1 MTEVKGVIIHSIP
14 KSILDKFGQ
23 YGLKRWLELISPYAR
38 KLYSTDVD
46 HEAWFPLHEALVKP
60 MANIA
65 QLFYDWDL
73 KAAAWEFGRLSAEV
87 RFHGVLKLL
96 VKIPSANSL
105 INRAGEFMASYYRP
119 CTISV
124 PVSGPKFCMVR
135 ISQFPELDKTTE
147 YRICGWMQRALEISG
162 CKEVNVE
169 IVKSLANNQPASEY
183 ELRWK

>member
-14 KSILDKFGQ
+14 KSILDKFGP

-38 KLYSTDVD
+38 KLYSSDVEQ
-46 HEAWFPLHEALVKP
+46 EAWFPLQEALIKP

-73 KAAAWEFGRLSAEV
+73 KAAAWEFGRLSADV

-96 VKIPSANSL
+96 VKIPSPNSL
-105 INRAGEFMASYYRP
+105 INKAGEFLGSYYRP
-119 CTISV
+119 CAISV
-124 PVSGPKFCMVR
+124 PVNEPKFCMLR
-135 ISQFPELDKTTE
+135 ISHFPELDKTTE
-147 YRICGWMQRALEISG
+147 FRICGWMQRALEISG
-162 CKEVNVE
+162 CKEVKVD
-169 IVKSLANNQPASEY
+169 IVKSLTNFQPLCEY

>member
-23 YGLKRWLELISPYAR
+23 YGLKRWLELISPFAR
-38 KLYSTDVD
+38 KLYSIDVD
-46 HEAWFPLHEALVKP
+46 QEAWFPLHEALVKP

-73 KAAAWEFGRLSAEV
+73 KAASWEFGRLSADV

-96 VKIPSANSL
+96 IKIPSPNSL
-105 INRAGEFMASYYRP
+105 IGRAGEFMASYYRP
-119 CTISV
+119 CTIYV
-124 PVSGPKFCMVR
+124 PVSEPKFCMVR

-169 IVKSLANNQPASEY
+169 IVKSLANNQPVSEY
-183 ELRWK
+183 ALRWK

>member
-14 KSILDKFGQ
+14 KSIMDKFGQ
-23 YGLKRWLELISPYAR
+23 YALKRWLELISPYAR
-38 KLYSTDVD
+38 SLYSSNVD
-46 HEAWFPLHEALVKP
+46 QEAWFPLQEALVKP

-96 VKIPSANSL
+96 VKIPSPNSL
-105 INRAGEFMASYYRP
+105 INRAGEFMSSYYRP

-124 PVSGPKFCMVR
+124 PVSEPKFCLVR
-135 ISQFPELDKTTE
+135 ISRFPELEKTTE
-147 YRICGWMQRALEISG
+147 FRICGWMQRALEIAG
-162 CKEVNVE
+162 CKSVTVE
-169 IVKSLANNQPASEY
+169 IIKSLANFQPVSEY

>member
-14 KSILDKFGQ
+14 KSILDKFGH
-23 YGLKRWLELISPYAR
+23 YGLKRWLELISPHAR
-38 KLYSTDVD
+38 NVYSSTVD
-46 HEAWFPLHEALVKP
+46 QDAWFPLKETLVEP

-73 KAAAWEFGRLSAEV
+73 KAAAWDFGRMSADV

-96 VKIPSANSL
+96 VKIPSATSL
-105 INRAGEFMASYYRP
+105 INKAGEFLASYYRP
-119 CTISV
+119 CSIYV
-124 PVSGPKFCMVR
+124 PVKEPKFCVVR

-147 YRICGWMQRALEISG
+147 YRICGWMERALEISG
-162 CKEVNVE
+162 CKEVKVD
-169 IVKSLANNQPASEY
+169 IVKSLTNFQPLSEY

>member
-1 MTEVKGVIIHSIP
+1 MTEVKGAIIHSIP

-38 KLYSTDVD
+38 KVYSSEVD
-46 HEAWFPLHEALVKP
+46 KEAWFPLQETLVKP

-73 KAAAWEFGRLSAEV
+73 KTAAWEFGRLSAEV

-96 VKIPSANSL
+96 VKIPSPNSM
-105 INRAGEFMASYYRP
+105 INKAGEFMASYYRP
-119 CTISV
+119 CSISV
-124 PVSGPKFCMVR
+124 PVSEAKFCLVR
-135 ISQFPELDKTTE
+135 ISKFPELEKTTE
-147 YRICGWMQRALEISG
+147 YRMCGWMQRALEISG
-162 CKEVNVE
+162 CKGVTVD
-169 IVKSLANNQPASEY
+169 IVKSLANSQPVSEY

>member
-23 YGLKRWLELISPYAR
+23 YGLKRWLELISPNAR
-38 KLYSTDVD
+38 RIYSAEVD
-46 HEAWFPLHEALVKP
+46 QEAWFPLHEMLVKP

-73 KAAAWEFGRLSAEV
+73 KKAAWEFGRLSADV

-96 VKIPSANSL
+96 VKIPSTSSL
-105 INRAGEFMASYYRP
+105 INKAGEFMASYYRP
-119 CTISV
+119 STISI
-124 PVSGPKFCMVR
+124 PVSEPKFCLVR
-135 ISQFPELDKTTE
+135 ISQFPDLEKTTE
-147 YRICGWMQRALEISG
+147 FRICGWMERALEISG
-162 CKEVNVE
+162 CKEVTVD
-169 IVKSLANNQPASEY
+169 IVKSLTNFQPVSEY